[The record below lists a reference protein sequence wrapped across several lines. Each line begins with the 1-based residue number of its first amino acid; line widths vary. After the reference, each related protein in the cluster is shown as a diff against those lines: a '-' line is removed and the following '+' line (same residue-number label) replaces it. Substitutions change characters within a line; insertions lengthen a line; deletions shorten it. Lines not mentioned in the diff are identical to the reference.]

1 MGSITPDYESTLRD
15 IMEVV
20 TYGVF
25 GLFIIVAFL
34 LGRGMKSGNEDSELR
49 NELREIINHSQD
61 AVKSTLTSEIR
72 ERNNDSRDV
81 IVTVIKELGESQH
94 KVQKALGEEQQKH
107 LAVVGENIS
116 KLQDSNEKKLDE
128 MRNVVDEKLQTTLEK
143 RIGESFKLVSDRLE
157 AVYQGLGEMRTLA
170 NDVGGLKKVLTNV
183 STRGAMGEIQAERI
197 IEQILAPAQYGK
209 NVKTH
214 PNCRGQVEFAIKMP
228 GIDGNMDEPVWLP
241 IDCKFPK
248 EDYERLLD
256 AYEEGDKKLIEK
268 AYSTFESNVTA
279 KAKTIRKEYVA
290 SPHTTDFAVM
300 FLPTEGLYADVV
312 RRPGLFE
319 ALQRDHQI
327 VVTGPSTLAAFVNS
341 LQMGFRTL
349 ALETNAS
356 EVYNVL
362 GTVKTEFVK
371 FGEHLGKLHK
381 QLNTAANTIGGD
393 GESIQRRLR
402 AMERALK
409 DVEALESP
417 SKEIMG
423 LLED

>member
-1 MGSITPDYESTLRD
+1 
-15 IMEVV
+15 MEVV

-25 GLFIIVAFL
+25 GLFIIIAFL
-34 LGRGMKSGNEDSELR
+34 LGRGMKSENDDSELK

-157 AVYQGLGEMRTLA
+157 AVYQGLGEMKTLA

>member
-1 MGSITPDYESTLRD
+1 MASLTE
-15 IMEVV
+15 
-20 TYGVF
+20 YGLLLIGAVL
-25 GLFIIVAFL
+25 GLVIGYL
-34 LGRGMKSGNEDSELR
+34 LGGNKDNGQEIRSELR
-49 NELREIINHSQD
+49 EMNKDNRENIQQT
-61 AVKSTLTSEIR
+61 V
-72 ERNNDSRDV
+72 
-81 IVTVIKELGESQH
+81 VTVVKE
-94 KVQKALGEEQQKH
+94 LGEEQQKH
-107 LAVVGENIS
+107 LATVGKNIS
-116 KLQDSNEKKLDE
+116 ELQESNEKKLDE
-128 MRNVVDEKLQTTLEK
+128 MRQVVDEKLQTTLEK

-157 AVYQGLGEMRTLA
+157 AVHKGLGEMQSLA
-170 NDVGGLKKVLTNV
+170 ADVGGLKKVLTNV

-197 IEQILAPAQYGK
+197 LQQILSPNQFDK

-214 PNCRGQVEFAIKMP
+214 PGCKGQVEFAIKLP
-228 GIDGNMDEPVWLP
+228 GLDGNMADPVWLP

-248 EDYERLLD
+248 EDYERLLE
-256 AYEEGDKKLIEK
+256 AYEEGDKKQIEK

-279 KAKTIRKEYVA
+279 KAKTIRREYVA
-290 SPHTTDFAVM
+290 APHTTDFAVM

-319 ALQRDHQI
+319 TLQRDHQI

-362 GTVKTEFVK
+362 GAVKTEFVK

-381 QLNTAANTIGGD
+381 QLNTAANTIGGEGD
-393 GESIQRRLR
+393 TIQRRLR

-409 DVEALESP
+409 DVEALDSP
-417 SKEIMG
+417 SSDILK
-423 LLED
+423 LLDE

>member
-1 MGSITPDYESTLRD
+1 MGSITPDYESASRD
-15 IMEVV
+15 IVEVV
-20 TYGVF
+20 TYGLF

-72 ERNNDSRDV
+72 DRNNDSRDV

>member
-1 MGSITPDYESTLRD
+1 
-15 IMEVV
+15 MEVV

-25 GLFIIVAFL
+25 GLFIIIAFL
-34 LGRGMKSGNEDSELR
+34 LGRGMKSGNDDSELK

-72 ERNNDSRDV
+72 DRNNDSRDV

-157 AVYQGLGEMRTLA
+157 AVYQGLGEMKTLA

-327 VVTGPSTLAAFVNS
+327 VVTGH
-341 LQMGFRTL
+341 Q
-349 ALETNAS
+349 
-356 EVYNVL
+356 
-362 GTVKTEFVK
+362 
-371 FGEHLGKLHK
+371 H
-381 QLNTAANTIGGD
+381 
-393 GESIQRRLR
+393 
-402 AMERALK
+402 
-409 DVEALESP
+409 
-417 SKEIMG
+417 
-423 LLED
+423 

>member
-1 MGSITPDYESTLRD
+1 
-15 IMEVV
+15 MEPL
-20 TYGVF
+20 TYGIF
-25 GLFIIVAFL
+25 GVCMIAAFL
-34 LGRGMKSGNEDSELR
+34 LGKGLKSNNNADSELR
-49 NELREIINHSQD
+49 
-61 AVKSTLTSEIR
+61 SEIR
-72 ERNNDSRDV
+72 EMNKDSRESIQSAV
-81 IVTVIKELGESQH
+81 VTV
-94 KVQKALGEEQQKH
+94 VKALGEEQQKH
-107 LAVVGENIS
+107 LSAVGENIA
-116 KLQDSNEKKLDE
+116 KLQTSNEKKLDE

-143 RIGESFKLVSDRLE
+143 RIGESFKLVSERLE
-157 AVYQGLGEMRTLA
+157 AVHKGLGEMQTLA
-170 NDVGGLKKVLTNV
+170 TDVGGLKKVLTNV

-197 IEQILAPAQYGK
+197 LQQILAPTQFSK

-214 PNCRGQVEFAIKMP
+214 PACKGQVEFAIKLP
-228 GIDGNMDEPVWLP
+228 GTDGSMDDPVWLP

-248 EDYERLLD
+248 EDYERLLE
-256 AYEEGDKKLIEK
+256 AYEEGDKTSIEK
-268 AYSTFESNVTA
+268 AYSTFESNVKS
-279 KAKTIRKEYVA
+279 KAKTIRREYVS

-362 GTVKTEFVK
+362 GTVKTEFIK
-371 FGEHLGKLHK
+371 FGNHMATLHK

-409 DVEALESP
+409 NVEALESP
-417 SKEIMG
+417 NLDILN

>member
-1 MGSITPDYESTLRD
+1 
-15 IMEVV
+15 MEVV

-25 GLFIIVAFL
+25 GLFIIIAFL
-34 LGRGMKSGNEDSELR
+34 LGRGMKSGNDDSELK

-157 AVYQGLGEMRTLA
+157 AVYQGLGEMKTLA

-248 EDYERLLD
+248 EDYERLLN

>member
-1 MGSITPDYESTLRD
+1 V
-15 IMEVV
+15 EVV
-20 TYGVF
+20 IYGVF
-25 GLFIIVAFL
+25 GLLIIVAFL
-34 LGRGMKSGNEDSELR
+34 LGRGMKSGSDDSELK

-61 AVKSTLTSEIR
+61 AVKSTITSEIR
-72 ERNNDSRDV
+72 DRNNDSRDV

-157 AVYQGLGEMRTLA
+157 AVYQGLGEMKTLA

>member
-1 MGSITPDYESTLRD
+1 
-15 IMEVV
+15 MEVV
-20 TYGVF
+20 TYGVS
-25 GLFIIVAFL
+25 GLFIIIAFL
-34 LGRGMKSGNEDSELR
+34 LGRGMKSGNDDSELK

-72 ERNNDSRDV
+72 DRNNDSRDV

-157 AVYQGLGEMRTLA
+157 AVYQGLGEMKTLA

>member
-1 MGSITPDYESTLRD
+1 
-15 IMEVV
+15 MEVV

-25 GLFIIVAFL
+25 GLFIIIAFL
-34 LGRGMKSGNEDSELR
+34 LGRGMKSGNDDSELK

-157 AVYQGLGEMRTLA
+157 AVYQGLGEMKTLA

>member
-1 MGSITPDYESTLRD
+1 MAGLLEYGL
-15 IMEVV
+15 V
-20 TYGVF
+20 TIGAVL
-25 GLFIIVAFL
+25 GIVIGYL
-34 LGRGMKSGNEDSELR
+34 LGGYKDSGQEIRSELR
-49 NELREIINHSQD
+49 EMN
-61 AVKSTLTSEIR
+61 K
-72 ERNNDSRDV
+72 DSRENIQQTV
-81 IVTVIKELGESQH
+81 VTVVKE
-94 KVQKALGEEQQKH
+94 LGEEQQKH
-107 LAVVGENIS
+107 LANVGKNIS
-116 KLQDSNEKKLDE
+116 DLQQSNEKKLDE
-128 MRNVVDEKLQTTLEK
+128 MRQVVDEKLQTTLEK
-143 RIGESFKLVSDRLE
+143 RIGESFKLVSERLE
-157 AVYQGLGEMRTLA
+157 AVREGLGSMQNLA
-170 NDVGGLKKVLTNV
+170 DDVGGLKKVLSNV
-183 STRGAMGEIQAERI
+183 STRGAMGEIQAEKI
-197 IEQILAPAQYGK
+197 LQQILAPAQYSK

-214 PNCRGQVEFAIKMP
+214 PECRGQVEFAIKLP
-228 GIDGNMDEPVWLP
+228 GLDGDMGEPVWLP

-248 EDYERLLD
+248 EDYERLLI
-256 AYEEGDKKLIEK
+256 AYDEGDKKNIEN
-268 AYSTFESNVTA
+268 AYKTFASNVTA
-279 KAKTIRKEYVA
+279 KAKTIRKEYVSA
-290 SPHTTDFAVM
+290 PHTTDFAVM

-381 QLNTAANTIGGD
+381 QLSTAANTIGGD

-409 DVEALESP
+409 DVEALDSP
-417 SKEIMG
+417 TTDIMN
-423 LLED
+423 LLEE